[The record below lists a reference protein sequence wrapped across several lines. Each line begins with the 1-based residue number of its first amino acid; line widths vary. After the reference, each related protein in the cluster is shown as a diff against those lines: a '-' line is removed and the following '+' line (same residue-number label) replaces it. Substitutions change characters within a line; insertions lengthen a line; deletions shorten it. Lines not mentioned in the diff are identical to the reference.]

1 MNTNYTTDNV
11 VDQSFIVEPC
21 DVSELVHNTLL
32 NTDIKTNGSYM
43 YVILKRFFDIVL
55 SVIAIVVLSPLMLV
69 VSVIIYIDDKG
80 SPIFVQQR
88 YTQDGKIF
96 KMYKFRSMYVDAEE
110 RFNEVKHLNEI
121 DGNIIFKSKDD
132 PRITRIGK
140 FIRKTSI
147 DELPQ
152 LFNILK
158 GDMSIVGPRPPIT
171 REVVQYTSYQMN
183 RLLVKGGLT
192 CFWQC
197 SGRSNLNF
205 DEQVELDI
213 KYIKNRSLFLDF
225 KLILKTVKTVLKMDG
240 AL

>member
-32 NTDIKTNGSYM
+32 NTDIKTNGSYI
-43 YVILKRFFDIVL
+43 YVILKRFFDIVF
-55 SVIAIVVLSPLMLV
+55 SAIAIVVLSPLMLV
-69 VSVIIYIDDKG
+69 VSVIIYVDDKG

-240 AL
+240 AS

>member
-1 MNTNYTTDNV
+1 MNTNYTTDSV

-55 SVIAIVVLSPLMLV
+55 SSIAIVVLSPLMLV
-69 VSVIIYIDDKG
+69 VSVIIYVDDKG

-88 YTQDGKIF
+88 YTQDGKVF

-240 AL
+240 AS

>member
-1 MNTNYTTDNV
+1 MNANYTTDNV
-11 VDQSFIVEPC
+11 IDQSFIVEPC

-32 NTDIKTNGSYM
+32 NTDIKTNSSYM

-55 SVIAIVVLSPLMLV
+55 SSIAIVVLSPLMLV
-69 VSVIIYIDDKG
+69 VSIIIYIGDKG

-88 YTQDGKIF
+88 YTQDGKVF

-110 RFNEVKHLNEI
+110 RFNEVKHLNEL
-121 DGNIIFKSKDD
+121 GESIIFKSKDD

-147 DELPQ
+147 DGLPQ

-213 KYIKNRSLFLDF
+213 KYIKNCSLFLDF
-225 KLILKTVKTVLKMDG
+225 KLILKTVETVLKMEG
-240 AL
+240 AS

>member
-1 MNTNYTTDNV
+1 LNTNYTTDNV

>member
-55 SVIAIVVLSPLMLV
+55 SVIAIVVLYPLMLV

-121 DGNIIFKSKDD
+121 EGNIIFKSKDD

-240 AL
+240 AS

>member
-240 AL
+240 AS

>member
-55 SVIAIVVLSPLMLV
+55 SAIAIVVLSPLMLV

-110 RFNEVKHLNEI
+110 RFNEVKYLNEI

-240 AL
+240 AS